1 MSIDELEP
9 SPRKPSLDD
18 LRTGEWRL
26 DRVRSSVE
34 FHVAHFWGVV
44 TVKGHFER
52 YRGTLDLQ
60 AEPAVRLTIK
70 AESLDTGNRRRD
82 RHLRSADFFDV
93 EHHPQ
98 VCFVSDSVSVQGDV
112 LAVRGALH
120 ARGNHIPLALDA
132 RVRPVDG
139 GLTIEAEARAFHRDL
154 GMTSSPLKM
163 TRPYS
168 MLVVTGRLIR
178 ARASGP
184 PEPRPPR

>member
-1 MSIDELEP
+1 MMSSSQAPREL
-9 SPRKPSLDD
+9 SMDD

-26 DRVRSSVE
+26 DRDRSSVE
-34 FHVAHFWGVV
+34 FRVPHFWGVV
-44 TVKGHFER
+44 TVKGHFGR
-52 YRGTLDLQ
+52 FRGTLDLQ

-98 VCFVSDSVSVQGDV
+98 LWFVSDSVSVHGDV
-112 LAVRGALH
+112 LKVQGALH
-120 ARGNHIPLALDA
+120 ARGNHIPLEVDA
-132 RVRPVDG
+132 RVRPVHG
-139 GLTIEAEARAFHRDL
+139 GLTIEAEARACHRDL
-154 GMTSSPLKM
+154 GMTWSPLKM

-168 MLVVTGRLIR
+168 TLAVTGRLIR
-178 ARASGP
+178 GRASGP